1 MARIV
6 LEVEEVVE
14 PQVFNPP
21 RKMLV
26 WSYREDI
33 PCNVEER
40 EVVAVLPKMPYHASV
55 IYLDGSLLKWAEHC
69 GTFKEE

>member
-6 LEVEEVVE
+6 FEVEEVVE

-26 WSYREDI
+26 WNYKEGVSCI
-33 PCNVEER
+33 VGER
-40 EVVAVLPKMPYHASV
+40 EVVAVLPRMPYHASV
-55 IYLDGSLLKWAEHC
+55 IYLDGSSLLWAEHC
-69 GTFKEE
+69 GTVKKE